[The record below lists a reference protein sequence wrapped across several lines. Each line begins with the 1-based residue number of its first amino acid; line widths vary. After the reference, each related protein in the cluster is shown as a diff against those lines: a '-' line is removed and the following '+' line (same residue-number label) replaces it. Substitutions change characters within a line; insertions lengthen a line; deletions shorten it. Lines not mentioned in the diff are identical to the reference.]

1 MGIPSRSIA
10 PSRLITKSMSSN
22 LILIMYRT
30 GMVIAVIRVIGT
42 AMAMT
47 MAMITVI
54 LVGRPFFV
62 ASSLILVID
71 PLRVVIRGG
80 IGAYVYLL

>member
-1 MGIPSRSIA
+1 VGIPSRSIA

>member
-10 PSRLITKSMSSN
+10 PSRLITKSM
-22 LILIMYRT
+22 R
-30 GMVIAVIRVIGT
+30 MVIAVIRVIVT
-42 AMAMT
+42 AIAMT
-47 MAMITVI
+47 MTMITVI
-54 LVGRPFFV
+54 LVGRPFLG

>member
-1 MGIPSRSIA
+1 
-10 PSRLITKSMSSN
+10 
-22 LILIMYRT
+22 MYRT

>member
-22 LILIMYRT
+22 RT
-30 GMVIAVIRVIGT
+30 RMVIAVIRVIVT
-42 AMAMT
+42 AIAMT
-47 MAMITVI
+47 MTMITVI
-54 LVGRPFFV
+54 LVGRPFLG